1 MGLLVNVLAGLL
13 FGLGLLISGM
23 ADPAKV
29 QNFLDVFGTWDPS
42 LAFVMAGAVAT
53 ALVGYRFAFGRAG
66 AAAVAAIRAAG
77 EREPIDRRLMLGAGL
92 FGVGWGLTGFCPGP
106 AVVSIPLLAPGTMA
120 LRSSHAR
127 RHCARPL
134 PAPAAVRAG
143 VSLPPMHDKCSAA
156 VQSTDYRTR
165 DISRKSNIDIAI
177 SSLPNLSHPA

>member
-53 ALVGYRFAFGRAG
+53 ALVGYRFSLGRPAPLLSPQF
-66 AAAVAAIRAAG
+66 ALPAS
-77 EREPIDRRLMLGAGL
+77 ETIDRRLMLGAGL

-120 LRSSHAR
+120 LVPAMLGGIALARSLR
-127 RHCARPL
+127 L
-134 PAPAAVRAG
+134 PRSAPA
-143 VSLPPMHDKCSAA
+143 
-156 VQSTDYRTR
+156 
-165 DISRKSNIDIAI
+165 
-177 SSLPNLSHPA
+177 

>member
-42 LAFVMAGAVAT
+42 LALVMAGAVAT
-53 ALVGYRFAFGRAG
+53 ALVGYRFSLGRPAPLLSPQF
-66 AAAVAAIRAAG
+66 ALPAS
-77 EREPIDRRLMLGAGL
+77 EKIDRRLMLGAGL

-120 LRSSHAR
+120 LVPAMLGGIALARSLR
-127 RHCARPL
+127 L
-134 PAPAAVRAG
+134 PRSAPA
-143 VSLPPMHDKCSAA
+143 
-156 VQSTDYRTR
+156 
-165 DISRKSNIDIAI
+165 
-177 SSLPNLSHPA
+177 

>member
-53 ALVGYRFAFGRAG
+53 ALVGYRFAFGRPAPLLSPQF
-66 AAAVAAIRAAG
+66 ALPTS
-77 EREPIDRRLMLGAGL
+77 EKIDRRLMLGAGL

-120 LRSSHAR
+120 LVPAMLGGIALARSLR
-127 RHCARPL
+127 L
-134 PAPAAVRAG
+134 PRSAPA
-143 VSLPPMHDKCSAA
+143 
-156 VQSTDYRTR
+156 
-165 DISRKSNIDIAI
+165 
-177 SSLPNLSHPA
+177 

>member
-53 ALVGYRFAFGRAG
+53 ALVGYRFALGRPAPLLSPQF
-66 AAAVAAIRAAG
+66 ALPAS
-77 EREPIDRRLMLGAGL
+77 EKIDRRLMLGAGL

-120 LRSSHAR
+120 LVPAMLGGIALARSLR
-127 RHCARPL
+127 L
-134 PAPAAVRAG
+134 PRSAPA
-143 VSLPPMHDKCSAA
+143 
-156 VQSTDYRTR
+156 
-165 DISRKSNIDIAI
+165 
-177 SSLPNLSHPA
+177 